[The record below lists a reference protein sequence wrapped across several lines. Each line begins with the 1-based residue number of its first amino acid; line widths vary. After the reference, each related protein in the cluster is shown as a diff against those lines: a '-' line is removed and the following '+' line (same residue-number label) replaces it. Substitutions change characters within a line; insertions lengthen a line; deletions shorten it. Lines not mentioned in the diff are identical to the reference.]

1 MLSIRYIVAAIELSC
16 QQMPPTGATIGLSY
30 RKMPP
35 TRLDM
40 VYRCHY
46 EAGVSLEDAYKA
58 TDADQKSGIRS
69 TGDIIDLLCQE
80 MHSKRQGN
88 V

>member
-1 MLSIRYIVAAIELSC
+1 
-16 QQMPPTGATIGLSY
+16 
-30 RKMPP
+30 
-35 TRLDM
+35 M